1 MPWTVLLFAAGSLA
15 IPAPTILLVPPH
27 PSSQDDPIHIACMAP
42 RGFLGANFTLYRGG
56 HVVQLL
62 QAPADQLEVTFN
74 LSRGGN
80 EAPGGTFHCQYGVMG
95 EHSQTQLSDLSE
107 PVQVTF
113 PVPTWIL
120 ALSLSLVGALLF
132 LAVLVAVVMVI
143 RKVKVTNAQKKRER
157 ESCWAQVNFAN
168 SDMSFDN
175 SLFAIS
181 MLQTKMWPPWMLT
194 LAPLQPPASPCPRRG
209 PPPHHPHLNPPTSA
223 LSGPR
228 SDHWGP
234 YACVS
239 SILPS
244 PSSWPSREGSVLL
257 PATSGGS
264 GWCFLRELNRQD
276 EGAPSLGSILMEEQ
290 EQEGHRHWP
299 VAWTESRKPL
309 FGFSASQ
316 DHRGRRW
323 GYLLA
328 P

>member
-181 MLQTKMWPPWMLT
+181 MKIASDEDVATLDAHSSSTAASSVSVPQKRPTSTSSSPEPPDFST
-194 LAPLQPPASPCPRRG
+194 FRAPL
-209 PPPHHPHLNPPTSA
+209 
-223 LSGPR
+223 
-228 SDHWGP
+228 
-234 YACVS
+234 
-239 SILPS
+239 
-244 PSSWPSREGSVLL
+244 
-257 PATSGGS
+257 
-264 GWCFLRELNRQD
+264 
-276 EGAPSLGSILMEEQ
+276 
-290 EQEGHRHWP
+290 
-299 VAWTESRKPL
+299 
-309 FGFSASQ
+309 
-316 DHRGRRW
+316 
-323 GYLLA
+323 
-328 P
+328 